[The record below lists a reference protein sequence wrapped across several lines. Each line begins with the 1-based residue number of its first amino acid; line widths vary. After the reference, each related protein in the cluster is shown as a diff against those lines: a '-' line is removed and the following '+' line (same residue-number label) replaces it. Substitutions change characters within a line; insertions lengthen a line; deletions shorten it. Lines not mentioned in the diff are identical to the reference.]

1 MDPYDD
7 IIPTAPAARG
17 RAGGR
22 FAPKVKS
29 KPAPRKEINAEEH
42 EILSKD
48 GKGERVASSSTAAAT
63 TTPTSK
69 DADTVTQSKCHADVA
84 STLSMPPQH
93 STALNLEDATI
104 SEMANPQQVG
114 VNVDTAPVVDDLP
127 STAASTEVESAREED
142 PVALEG
148 SRDSN
153 FVPETNPSND
163 STHPVQTADPV
174 EMPSNNVATPSTIC
188 STGGSMGEP
197 ANVKGPVLDS
207 NNRVGLTDDLMQ
219 VGSDVGF
226 ESALENGAEIL
237 ESKIQSNLNF
247 GREQEAES
255 EKFELDPFSEVL
267 PDPGTRTAHKFQPK
281 IKPRPRVVTKP
292 DVASA
297 SSGDTM
303 SRSVELPTFCM
314 NEVQSFQSSG
324 DAVSMLNQSSNST
337 VPTLEIPMATDLS
350 SKFDYVD
357 SSIPFSKDNNNL
369 AAVSASQ
376 LDSLDAV
383 FPDVAVHN
391 GTRDWPSSVGK
402 SAAES
407 ADIFAGLESIDDFT
421 TQAATNTGK
430 PILQSETEEVVDL
443 SPGCPVDDVSDYQS
457 KKTNKDPASEILV
470 DDELTNSPNSPTL
483 ADLMQD
489 TNGRKKEDTVLSSL
503 RKRKKSSAVNEDEGI
518 KISRQRRKQGTHK
531 PVKNSVNED
540 QDDYDLDPPYNPC
553 GDELEENEN
562 DDEFEVDESSKKK
575 ASSTSTKKS
584 VAKNGK
590 ASQKRKKANE
600 DVENANKEPPK
611 KKFSHSSRRKK
622 RCVDPALLEIPEE
635 ELDMHTLPLKDII
648 LLAEHRERLA
658 KKEAATPRT
667 STNQSGGDSQYEAE
681 VGANANSEEE
691 YLGSEDDREEG
702 DDQDSES
709 VPLASSLFNYQS
721 FMEKTPRGKWTK
733 HDNELFYEAV
743 RQFGTD
749 FSMIQQLFPDRSRHQ
764 IKLKFKKE
772 ERQHPLRLADAVNNR
787 SKDHFHFKMLIERLQ
802 QASAKADQDPGKH
815 ASDSMAAEE
824 VENSAPGTNVGT
836 TEQEEFATT
845 EQEGNVEDQQD
856 SKPVPSPE
864 QLDNS
869 DDELAMWAQYK
880 SEI

>member
-1 MDPYDD
+1 
-7 IIPTAPAARG
+7 
-17 RAGGR
+17 
-22 FAPKVKS
+22 
-29 KPAPRKEINAEEH
+29 
-42 EILSKD
+42 
-48 GKGERVASSSTAAAT
+48 
-63 TTPTSK
+63 
-69 DADTVTQSKCHADVA
+69 
-84 STLSMPPQH
+84 MPPQH
-93 STALNLEDATI
+93 STASNLEDATV

-114 VNVDTAPVVDDLP
+114 VNVDTAPLVEALP
-127 STAASTEVESAREED
+127 STAASTEVESAHEED
-142 PVALEG
+142 PITLEG
-148 SRDSN
+148 SKDSN
-153 FVPETNPSND
+153 FVPETNPSN
-163 STHPVQTADPV
+163 
-174 EMPSNNVATPSTIC
+174 EKLSNNVATPSTIC
-188 STGGSMGEP
+188 STGGSLGEP

-219 VGSDVGF
+219 VGPDVGF
-226 ESALENGAEIL
+226 ESASENCAEIL
-237 ESKIQSNLNF
+237 ESNIQSNLIF
-247 GREQEAES
+247 GKEREAES

-281 IKPRPRVVTKP
+281 MKPRPRVVTKP
-292 DVASA
+292 DVASV

-324 DAVSMLNQSSNST
+324 DGISMLNQSSNST

-391 GTRDWPSSVGK
+391 GTRDWPTSVGK

-421 TQAATNTGK
+421 TQTATNTGK

-470 DDELTNSPNSPTL
+470 DDELTNSPSSPTL

-489 TNGRKKEDTVLSSL
+489 TNGRKKEDTLLSSL

-518 KISRQRRKQGTHK
+518 KISRQRQKQATHK
-531 PVKNSVNED
+531 PVNNSVNED
-540 QDDYDLDPPYNPC
+540 HDNYDLDPPYNPY
-553 GDELEENEN
+553 GDELEEN
-562 DDEFEVDESSKKK
+562 DDEFEVDDSSKKK

-590 ASQKRKKANE
+590 ASQKHKKANE

-658 KKEAATPRT
+658 KKEAATSRT
-667 STNQSGGDSQYEAE
+667 STNQSGGDSQYEAGAE
-681 VGANANSEEE
+681 VGANSEEE
-691 YLGSEDDREEG
+691 YLGSDDDREAG

-787 SKDHFHFKMLIERLQ
+787 SKDHSHFKMLIEKLQ
-802 QASAKADQDPGKH
+802 QASAKADQDPGKD

-824 VENSAPGTNVGT
+824 VENSAPGTNVFT
-836 TEQEEFATT
+836 LSPFCLSSDISFLLQILYVNIAFIQYHIFLLSNATF
-845 EQEGNVEDQQD
+845 
-856 SKPVPSPE
+856 
-864 QLDNS
+864 
-869 DDELAMWAQYK
+869 
-880 SEI
+880 IR